1 MIDMTPLDKAH
12 AAMTAQ
18 PEDDTL
24 RLAFFERLADAEVFL
39 LLSEE
44 AGADSVTPRI
54 IESEGARYVLIF
66 DSEER
71 LSSFTGTVSPF
82 TGTVSP
88 FAGLSGRGLADLMAG
103 QGIGLALNPEVAP
116 SAILIPAE
124 AVDWLASTLAHA
136 PTVTSARPVEVTPP
150 GALPQSLLSALAR
163 KLDGTGDLA
172 AAAWLAGVGYEDGSR
187 GHLLAFVD
195 ALDDAQP
202 ALAVAANEA
211 LTFSGIE
218 AGAMDVTF
226 VLSGT
231 PMAERIGRV
240 GQRID
245 LPRREA
251 PETGP
256 AAPGM
261 DPDRPPRL
269 R

>member
-1 MIDMTPLDKAH
+1 MIEKTPIDQAH
-12 AAMTAQ
+12 AAMMAH

-39 LLSEE
+39 LLVDE
-44 AGADSVTPRI
+44 AGADRVTPRV
-54 IESEGARYVLIF
+54 IESEGAHYVLIF

-71 LSSFTGTVSPF
+71 LSSF

-103 QGIGLALNPEVAP
+103 QGIGLALNPDVAP

-124 AVDWLASTLAHA
+124 AVDWLASTLARA
-136 PTVTSARPVEVTPP
+136 PTIASARPVEVTPP
-150 GALPQSLLSALAR
+150 GALPQSLLRALAR

-226 VLSGT
+226 VRSGT
-231 PMAERIGRV
+231 PMAERIARV

-245 LPRREA
+245 LPRRA
-251 PETGP
+251 VPETGP
-256 AAPGM
+256 AAPGL

>member
-54 IESEGARYVLIF
+54 IESAGARYVLIF

-82 TGTVSP
+82 
-88 FAGLSGRGLADLMAG
+88 AGLSGRGLADLIAG

-172 AAAWLAGVGYEDGSR
+172 AAAWLAGVAYEDGSR

-226 VLSGT
+226 VLSDT
-231 PMAERIGRV
+231 PMAKRIARV

-245 LPRREA
+245 LPRRVV